1 MKLYTNKGKSLSFGN
16 KKSVALKQT
25 VAPPAGGWL
34 AALKGEH
41 DLVEQ
46 DGKQVG
52 RRSYVEWA
60 VFLSLLSHRS
70 GSSLGRMC
78 MS

>member
-1 MKLYTNKGKSLSFGN
+1 MKLYTNKGKSLTFGN

-41 DLVEQ
+41 DLVKQ

-52 RRSYVEWA
+52 SAFFIVP
-60 VFLSLLSHRS
+60 L
-70 GSSLGRMC
+70 
-78 MS
+78 